1 MTTGVAP
8 ADGGDFGLRSRTRVT
23 AALVFETAWRIGS
36 GREGETMSD
45 LGVVRDPGGQPV
57 LPGSS
62 LKGKLRNTCEA
73 LAHALDMSACLLSRE
88 ASCVKCASDVRYSS
102 TVREEYRK
110 ASQQG
115 LESRLRWIDDHTCD
129 VCKLFG
135 SPLQAGRLRISDGAL
150 EDWARV
156 VQVRDGVVIDRDSHT
171 AVDGLKYD
179 YEVVPPGSR
188 FRLCVDLEN
197 GDERDLALLGAA
209 LFEWS
214 AGSSIGG
221 FTSRGLG
228 RFHLEK
234 IELVGVDLSD
244 PAQRVRFLTATGA
257 DQRLA
262 NLGDWES
269 YFTERIKRHMRSTMS
284 AADAEED

>member
-1 MTTGVAP
+1 MTMDAAP
-8 ADGGDFGLRSRTRVT
+8 AVGGFGLHSRTRVT

-62 LKGKLRNTCEA
+62 LKGKLRSTCEA
-73 LAHALDMSACLLSRE
+73 LAHALDLSACMLNRG
-88 ASCVKCASDVRYSS
+88 ASGVDCVSDVGYYS
-102 TVREEYRK
+102 TVRAEYRK
-110 ASQQG
+110 ASQRG
-115 LESRLRWIDDHTCD
+115 LESRLQWIDAHTCD

-135 SPLQAGRLRISDGAL
+135 SPVRAGRMRISNGTL
-150 EDWARV
+150 REWAAV
-156 VQVRDGVVIDRDSHT
+156 VQVRDGVVLDRDSHT

-179 YEVVPPGSR
+179 YEVVPPGSQ
-188 FRLCVDLEN
+188 FGLCIDLEN
-197 GDERDLALLGAA
+197 ADDQDLALLGTA
-209 LFEWS
+209 LFDWH

-228 RFHLEK
+228 RFRLKEIKLHRA
-234 IELVGVDLSD
+234 DLSD
-244 PAQRVRFLTATGA
+244 PAQRVRFLTATRA

-262 NLGDWES
+262 DLGDWKN
-269 YFTERIKRHMRSTMS
+269 YFTERIERHMHST
-284 AADAEED
+284 APIADAEEG